1 MIAVIVP
8 AHNEAADIGRCLESI
23 TVAAR
28 HPGLRGEPVVAV
40 VALDACT
47 DKTPDVCLHHGAVAI
62 SIEARCVGVARAAAA
77 SHALGLGA
85 RWIASTD
92 ADTHVPFDWLW
103 KQASCGADA
112 FCGVVEVR
120 DWLDYPAAVRQAF
133 ARREHAREGHRHIHG
148 ANMGVSAAA
157 YREVGGFSPL
167 FTGRMW
173 RWLRRFSAR
182 GPASLGEL
190 DQSSP
195 RVPAG
200 QPGHLTGSVAS
211 CVPWN
216 AKCSKRVGRCY
227 HRGNWCD
234 DAEARGSPDPRWM
247 APLPGLR
254 MRGQCPVLSKLPAVR
269 GCMVSRDHLG
279 RGAFVHKVEKRDEGK
294 VGASTNSP
302 KLHVGAGMLMCALNR
317 HSCTRA

>member
-1 MIAVIVP
+1 MRTAFGRAPHFHDAAVTVWLRRRGYLFVATGGGPYDAWTDQGGPAVIAVIVP

-167 FTGRMW
+167 FTGEDVALAQALQRSGASIAW
-173 RWLRRFSAR
+173 RARPVVTTSAR
-182 GPASLGEL
+182 RSARAPHGFSGFLRALEREVLEADGALLPSREL
-190 DQSSP
+190 
-195 RVPAG
+195 
-200 QPGHLTGSVAS
+200 
-211 CVPWN
+211 
-216 AKCSKRVGRCY
+216 
-227 HRGNWCD
+227 
-234 DAEARGSPDPRWM
+234 
-247 APLPGLR
+247 
-254 MRGQCPVLSKLPAVR
+254 VR
-269 GCMVSRDHLG
+269 
-279 RGAFVHKVEKRDEGK
+279 
-294 VGASTNSP
+294 
-302 KLHVGAGMLMCALNR
+302 
-317 HSCTRA
+317 

>member
-47 DKTPDVCLHHGAVAI
+47 DKTPDVCLHRGAVAI

-77 SHALGLGA
+77 NHALGLGA

-92 ADTHVPFDWLW
+92 ADTHVPSDWLW
-103 KQASCGADA
+103 KQANCGTDA

-133 ARREHAREGHRHIHG
+133 AGRERAREGHRHIHG

-157 YREVGGFSPL
+157 YREVGGFPPL
-167 FTGRMW
+167 FTREDVALVQALQRSGASIAW
-173 RWLRRFSAR
+173 RARPVVTTSAR
-182 GPASLGEL
+182 RSARAPQGFSGFLRALEREVLEAGGALLPSREL
-190 DQSSP
+190 
-195 RVPAG
+195 
-200 QPGHLTGSVAS
+200 
-211 CVPWN
+211 
-216 AKCSKRVGRCY
+216 
-227 HRGNWCD
+227 
-234 DAEARGSPDPRWM
+234 
-247 APLPGLR
+247 
-254 MRGQCPVLSKLPAVR
+254 VR
-269 GCMVSRDHLG
+269 
-279 RGAFVHKVEKRDEGK
+279 
-294 VGASTNSP
+294 
-302 KLHVGAGMLMCALNR
+302 
-317 HSCTRA
+317 